1 MNDIIDALIVE
12 CNNSVRNAV
21 SGNLIAWCNTMVNIV
36 RTLDGLKAEANKQT
50 SKIEAL
56 KAQIKEFEKD
66 GAE

>member
-21 SGNLIAWCNTMVNIV
+21 SGNLIAWCNAMVNIV

-50 SKIEAL
+50 NKIEAL
-56 KAQIKEFEKD
+56 KAQIQELEKD
-66 GAE
+66 GAK